1 MVTVKD
7 LLEKLIRAEAKI
19 DSDFEA
25 IMKIVE
31 TEILELNRE
40 EQLFEKG
47 IGTDGRLL
55 GVYSK
60 ATESMTEGARG
71 VGFPKRAGEPYNFYN
86 TGEMFKSFDLKV
98 GNDSFSIFNTSKSLK
113 EFSKTK
119 NISEDRIIGLT
130 LPNQKKIELERIMP
144 LLREF
149 FKRNIN

>member
-7 LLEKLIRAEAKI
+7 LLAKLIRAEANM
-19 DSDFEA
+19 DSDFDA

-31 TEILELNRE
+31 NEILELNRE
-40 EQLFEKG
+40 EQLFKEG

-60 ATESMTEGARG
+60 ATESITEGATG

-86 TGEMFKSFDLKV
+86 TGEMFKSFALKV
-98 GNDSFSIFNTSKSLK
+98 GKDSFEIFNTSRSIK

-130 LPNQKKIELERIMP
+130 EPNQKEIELQRIMP

>member
-7 LLEKLIRAEAKI
+7 LLVKLIRAEVNI

-25 IMKIVE
+25 IMRIVE
-31 TEILELNRE
+31 NEILELNRE
-40 EQLFEKG
+40 EQLFNEG
-47 IGTDGRLL
+47 IGTDGKLL

-60 ATESMTEGARG
+60 ATESITEGAIG

-86 TGEMFKSFDLKV
+86 TGEMFKSFALKV
-98 GNDSFSIFNTSKSLK
+98 GKDSFTIFNTSSSLK

-130 LPNQKKIELERIMP
+130 QPNEKRIELERIMP